1 MKTNI
6 IQHKRN
12 NNNAMNV
19 FISLLVGS
27 LTGAVVMLLFSPKS
41 GRQIRDLIYQRG
53 VQVGNQ
59 ILDRVSAAFE
69 IENFQIDSI

>member
-1 MKTNI
+1 MKTSI

-12 NNNAMNV
+12 IKNAKNV
-19 FISLLVGS
+19 LISLLVGS

-41 GRQIRDLIYQRG
+41 GRQIRDLLYQKG

-59 ILDRVSAAFE
+59 ILDRVSEAFE
-69 IENFQIDSI
+69 IENFQNDSI